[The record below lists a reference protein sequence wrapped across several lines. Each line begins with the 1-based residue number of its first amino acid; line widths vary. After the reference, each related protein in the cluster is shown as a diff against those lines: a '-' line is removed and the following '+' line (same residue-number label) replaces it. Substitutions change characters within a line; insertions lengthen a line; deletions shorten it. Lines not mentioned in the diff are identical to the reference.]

1 MKKLLTLAACAL
13 FAGTMFAGDWFP
25 VKISVPANTIT
36 SSVDIVLS
44 PTFGDKAL
52 SIDHVTAA
60 LTSGIS
66 TGTVYFASVD
76 HGIETAIV
84 NSGALTLNS
93 LYAGYP
99 LKEVSS
105 GSVTNNVV
113 PYMLRTVR
121 IRVIQANAST
131 PATVYNAAI
140 FTK

>member
-1 MKKLLTLAACAL
+1 MKKLFMSTVCAL
-13 FAGTMFAGDWFP
+13 CAALALAGDWFP

-36 SSVDIVLS
+36 SSVDVVLS
-44 PTFGDKAL
+44 PTFGEKCQ
-52 SIDHVTAA
+52 SVDHVTAA
-60 LTSGIS
+60 LTSGVS